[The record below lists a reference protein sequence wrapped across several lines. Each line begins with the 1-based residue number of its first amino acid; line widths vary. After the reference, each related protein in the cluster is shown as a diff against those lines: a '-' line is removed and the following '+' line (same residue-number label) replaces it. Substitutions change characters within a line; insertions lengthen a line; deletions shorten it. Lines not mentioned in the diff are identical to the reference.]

1 MATDRFSIWAAGILL
16 AAALSAPPPAAADAG
31 APPGDAEAALALSQ
45 SAIGRTVGDFAFRD
59 SEGRA
64 VSLADYRGRPLVV
77 SFVYSSCYHT
87 CPVITTTLADAVE
100 VARDALG
107 DDSFAVVSVGFDVA
121 EDTPQRM
128 RAFARQQGVGRRG
141 WSFLSGEAPQVAGL
155 ADALGFTFYRSSKGF
170 DHLAQVTVIDGEGVV
185 RRQVYGET
193 FATPHLVQ
201 PLKQLV
207 LGTPTPLASLDD
219 LIKAVRLYCT
229 IYDPA
234 ADRYRFDYSLFVQIG
249 VGAVI
254 VIFLS
259 VVVVRGWW
267 RTRRPGAGGTSA

>member
-1 MATDRFSIWAAGILL
+1 MPTRRTIIGAAGILF
-16 AAALSAPPPAAADAG
+16 AAFVCAVPTAKAGVG
-31 APPGDAEAALALSQ
+31 APPGDADAALAHSQ
-45 SAIGRTVGDFAFRD
+45 SAIGRSVGDFTFRD
-59 SEGRA
+59 TAGRA
-64 VSLADYRGRPLVV
+64 VSLAKFRGRPLVV

-87 CPVITTTLADAVE
+87 CPVITSTLSDAVA

-121 EDTPQRM
+121 KDTPDRM
-128 RAFARQQGVGRRG
+128 RAFARQNGVRG
-141 WSFLSGEAPQVAGL
+141 PEWTFLSGTLPQVAGL
-155 ADALGFTFYRSSKGF
+155 ADNLGFTFYKSSKGF
-170 DHLAQVTVIDGEGVV
+170 DHLAQVSVIDATGVV

-201 PLKQLV
+201 PLKELV
-207 LGTPTPLASLDD
+207 LGTPAPLASLED

-234 ADRYRFDYSLFVQIG
+234 ADRYRFDYSLFVQIAI
-249 VGAVI
+249 GAFI

-259 VVVVRGWW
+259 VFVIRGWW
-267 RTRRPGAGGTSA
+267 RTRQRPAG